1 MLNDEQITFYRQN
14 GYVAVEDVLS
24 EDDVD
29 DLRRVTD
36 EFIERSRLLIK
47 GGEIFDLGPDHTADR
62 PQVRRINAPWKHHSV
77 YDRTLRHEGVLDIVD
92 QLIGPGLRLRGGKL
106 NMKSEDRA
114 SQVEWHQDWAFFP
127 HTNDDLLTVGV
138 AIDDMDATNGC
149 LQVIPGSHRDRL
161 YDHHQDG
168 YFVGAV
174 AEPDFDDSTAVPVEV
189 QAGGLSIHHVRTL
202 HGSLPS
208 ASGRPR
214 RLLLFTHGALDAW
227 PLMGGT
233 GSRSGRPS
241 SEASSRMRSGSR
253 RCRRA
258 SRFPDINEREPSMRF
273 KAGWSKRLLEKF
285 SRKGVR
291 KKKQEGGFGYLA
303 AFLCGLFYAVDT
315 G

>member
-47 GGEIFDLGPDHTADR
+47 GGEIFDLGTDHTADR

-77 YDRTLRHEGVLDIVD
+77 YDRTLRHEGILDIVD

-138 AIDDMDATNGC
+138 AIDDMDVTNGC
-149 LQVIPGSHRDRL
+149 LQVIPGSHQDRL

-208 ASGRPR
+208 VSGRLR

-227 PLMGGT
+227 PLMGGDWESFGETVLRGELTNEIRVEKVPARISLPRHKRT
-233 GSRSGRPS
+233 GTIYEVQSRLERTTFGKSQQER
-241 SEASSRMRSGSR
+241 GS
-253 RCRRA
+253 
-258 SRFPDINEREPSMRF
+258 
-273 KAGWSKRLLEKF
+273 
-285 SRKGVR
+285 
-291 KKKQEGGFGYLA
+291 
-303 AFLCGLFYAVDT
+303 
-315 G
+315 

>member
-24 EDDVD
+24 EDEVD

-62 PQVRRINAPWKHHSV
+62 PQVRRINTPWKHHSV
-77 YDRTLRHEGVLDIVD
+77 YDRTLRHEGILDIVD

-106 NMKSEDRA
+106 NMKSEDQA

-138 AIDDMDATNGC
+138 AIHDMDVTNGC
-149 LQVIPGSHRDRL
+149 LQVIPGSHQDRL

-189 QAGGLSIHHVRTL
+189 KAGGLSIHHVRTL

-208 ASGRPR
+208 ASSRPR

-227 PLMGGT
+227 PLMGGDWESFGETVLRGELTNEIRVEKVPARISLPRHERT
-233 GSRSGRPS
+233 GTIYEVQSRLEQTTFGKIQQERS
-241 SEASSRMRSGSR
+241 S
-253 RCRRA
+253 
-258 SRFPDINEREPSMRF
+258 
-273 KAGWSKRLLEKF
+273 
-285 SRKGVR
+285 
-291 KKKQEGGFGYLA
+291 
-303 AFLCGLFYAVDT
+303 
-315 G
+315 